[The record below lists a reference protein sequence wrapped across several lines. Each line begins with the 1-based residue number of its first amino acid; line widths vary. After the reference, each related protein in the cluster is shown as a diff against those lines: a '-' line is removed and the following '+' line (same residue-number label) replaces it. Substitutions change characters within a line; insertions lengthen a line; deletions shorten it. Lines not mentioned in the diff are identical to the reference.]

1 MPSSG
6 GPARQ
11 ITAHPAVDWYP
22 VWSPDGQEIA
32 FNADRDGGGV
42 WIVPASGGD
51 ARRLTTG
58 SDVAAWSPDG
68 QWLAIRRGTDLYR
81 MPISG
86 GEPTSLGPGYTPR
99 FSTDGRWLYYSQHTG
114 SWEKQGVWAR
124 SVADG
129 TVVRLAMVEGR
140 RGRLGGE
147 FTVGADVLYFT
158 WNEPDGDIWVMDA
171 TEPR

>member
-1 MPSSG
+1 
-6 GPARQ
+6 
-11 ITAHPAVDWYP
+11 
-22 VWSPDGQEIA
+22 
-32 FNADRDGGGV
+32 
-42 WIVPASGGD
+42 
-51 ARRLTTG
+51 
-58 SDVAAWSPDG
+58 
-68 QWLAIRRGTDLYR
+68 

-124 SVADG
+124 FVADG
-129 TVVRLAMVEGR
+129 TVVRLAMLEGR